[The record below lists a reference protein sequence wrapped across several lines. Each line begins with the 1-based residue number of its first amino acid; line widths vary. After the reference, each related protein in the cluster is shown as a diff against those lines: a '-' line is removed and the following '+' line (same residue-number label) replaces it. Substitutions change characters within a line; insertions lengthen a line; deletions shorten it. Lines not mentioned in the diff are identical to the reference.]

1 MLKLKMKLILNVN
14 NINNLSDNR
23 LDYRLKRNISKIK
36 YCNKLTIK

>member
-1 MLKLKMKLILNVN
+1 MLKLKIKLILNVN
-14 NINNLSDNR
+14 KIKNLSDNR